1 MNPPRPRPL
10 VLEIARKAH
19 ASRAAVYAAL
29 NGGSRPSTIGVS
41 PEKRERILAV
51 ARELGYTCNDLARS
65 LATGKTHTLGVL
77 VHSLKNNFY
86 ADLFIHLDDLCCQD
100 GYSVFIAN
108 SEFDSAREARYLRA
122 FHAKK
127 VDALVI
133 ARDPAHRNNDLLEQL
148 ATAGIPVITLG
159 EISTAHL
166 PYPNVVFDEAQGD
179 RLAAEHLWALGHRRV
194 LHFNAGKVGDSSQA
208 IQLLRRREFAK
219 AWKTLGG
226 RTLQRFETADPL
238 SGGNELAEFL
248 IGRPRAAW
256 PTAIVCSSDR
266 LAIRAISAL
275 RSHRIMVPDDLS
287 VIGFDDIDAA
297 AEFVVPLTTIR
308 LPTRTMAEGVWTL
321 LSERLRAP
329 RSPHGKT
336 ASPPR
341 QIVIAPELVV
351 RQSTRPLGSEK
362 RKPSTP

>member
-29 NGGSRPSTIGVS
+29 NGGARPTTIGVS

-108 SEFDSAREARYLRA
+108 SEFDSAREARYLQA

-133 ARDPAHRNNDLLEQL
+133 ARDPAHQNNALLKQL
-148 ATAGIPVITLG
+148 ATAGIPIITLG
-159 EISTAHL
+159 EIA
-166 PYPNVVFDEAQGD
+166 
-179 RLAAEHLWALGHRRV
+179 RR
-194 LHFNAGKVGDSSQA
+194 A
-208 IQLLRRREFAK
+208 FA
-219 AWKTLGG
+219 
-226 RTLQRFETADPL
+226 
-238 SGGNELAEFL
+238 
-248 IGRPRAAW
+248 
-256 PTAIVCSSDR
+256 V
-266 LAIRAISAL
+266 
-275 RSHRIMVPDDLS
+275 
-287 VIGFDDIDAA
+287 
-297 AEFVVPLTTIR
+297 
-308 LPTRTMAEGVWTL
+308 
-321 LSERLRAP
+321 SER
-329 RSPHGKT
+329 G
-336 ASPPR
+336 
-341 QIVIAPELVV
+341 V
-351 RQSTRPLGSEK
+351 R
-362 RKPSTP
+362 